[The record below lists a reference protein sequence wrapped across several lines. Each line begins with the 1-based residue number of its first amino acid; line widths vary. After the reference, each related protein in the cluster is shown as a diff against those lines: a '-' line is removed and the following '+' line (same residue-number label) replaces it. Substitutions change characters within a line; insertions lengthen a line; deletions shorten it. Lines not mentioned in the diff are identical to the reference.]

1 MSEINKK
8 QIEIKEKT
16 GTRYQSK
23 KLLIDCES
31 QYEYLYNI
39 GFSKNESNIYKLMR
53 WLEEN
58 NQINNHTIEANSKI
72 YIPEDREDY
81 IKIISKDAPLAKGAK
96 YTREEFEIKYDDT
109 VIFQHKYRPGKKRND
124 KNQTSED
131 MTYADQNSEEIVK
144 NNPSLYTFFSELNH
158 FKSLRESRAQE
169 LLHNGISPNTSVEFQ
184 EIENRI
190 DSLNN
195 SIIKDA
201 KEAMEWLINFCTKDD
216 SDWETLAFKLYN
228 RFCKNDNTDY
238 KNDSLLKKLFTEHSK
253 TKKCIKE
260 FRERFENYIKKYKY
274 EMGVFDIE
282 DFNNSIYGK
291 YKSEA
296 GVKRPVF
303 GNYFTD
309 GPNGPMLCFHDTQGF
324 DVIAKNISI
333 KNRKFYCKLL
343 FDFYDHFGL
352 DSNDLVS
359 FDRLPALRSG
369 FQGWYILQHF
379 NECDTGCKP
388 FIDHATYEEE
398 VELQIEN

>member
-238 KNDSLLKKLFTEHSK
+238 KNDIQMPNDISVSTIRSTYSSYIKSVLPKETTTLYDLVEEQNIDISKLGQDIEIDIKKSMSKIEENLDSIDSYIAGCNEKKWKKIMDSLTKEVEEEAETKPK
-253 TKKCIKE
+253 TTAFKCQMIKE
-260 FRERFENYIKKYKY
+260 FSQIA
-274 EMGVFDIE
+274 
-282 DFNNSIYGK
+282 IY
-291 YKSEA
+291 
-296 GVKRPVF
+296 V
-303 GNYFTD
+303 
-309 GPNGPMLCFHDTQGF
+309 C
-324 DVIAKNISI
+324 NI
-333 KNRKFYCKLL
+333 NRKLCA
-343 FDFYDHFGL
+343 
-352 DSNDLVS
+352 S
-359 FDRLPALRSG
+359 FINTLYHAL
-369 FQGWYILQHF
+369 
-379 NECDTGCKP
+379 K
-388 FIDHATYEEE
+388 
-398 VELQIEN
+398 

>member
-238 KNDSLLKKLFTEHSK
+238 KNDSLLNKLFTE
-253 TKKCIKE
+253 I
-260 FRERFENYIKKYKY
+260 
-274 EMGVFDIE
+274 
-282 DFNNSIYGK
+282 
-291 YKSEA
+291 
-296 GVKRPVF
+296 
-303 GNYFTD
+303 
-309 GPNGPMLCFHDTQGF
+309 
-324 DVIAKNISI
+324 
-333 KNRKFYCKLL
+333 
-343 FDFYDHFGL
+343 
-352 DSNDLVS
+352 
-359 FDRLPALRSG
+359 
-369 FQGWYILQHF
+369 
-379 NECDTGCKP
+379 
-388 FIDHATYEEE
+388 
-398 VELQIEN
+398 